1 MQAFLTG
8 SQVYGKP
15 TQESDVDLVIFT
27 DVDTM
32 LRLRALADSPQVLQ
46 KVSGA
51 NTHKSA
57 SIRFGKLNLTVVT
70 NEDEWQAWRLATLA
84 LKAEAPVSKE
94 RAIEQHEWL
103 RRGIKR

>member
-8 SQVYGKP
+8 SQVYGEP
-15 TQESDVDLVIFT
+15 TQDSDVDLVIFT

-32 LRLRALADSPQVLQ
+32 LRLQALAETSQTASI
-46 KVSGA
+46 SGA

-94 RAIEQHEWL
+94 HAVERHEWL
-103 RRGIKR
+103 RKGVK

>member
-15 TQESDVDLVIFT
+15 TQDSDIDLVIFT

-32 LRLRALADSPQVLQ
+32 LRLRALSDNPRLVNI
-46 KVSGA
+46 SGS

-70 NEDEWQAWRLATLA
+70 TEDEWQVWRLATLA

-94 RAIEQHEWL
+94 HAIERQEWL
-103 RRGIKR
+103 RKGVKQ